1 MPTTGLLHRQ
11 SGKRSGSREIL
22 LLGWGTYWIITV
34 FFFSNLGVPG
44 LEVSDV
50 ALSSLLPPPLH
61 FFFSKNESS
70 KWTSLG
76 VSGKVLKSGRG
87 QFESGT
93 EGQGAGLSK
102 TQDQGRSHVLGSG
115 FVSGRED

>member
-1 MPTTGLLHRQ
+1 MK
-11 SGKRSGSREIL
+11 GKI
-22 LLGWGTYWIITV
+22 
-34 FFFSNLGVPG
+34 
-44 LEVSDV
+44 
-50 ALSSLLPPPLH
+50 ALR
-61 FFFSKNESS
+61 NESLV
-70 KWTSLG
+70 LG
-76 VSGKVLKSGRG
+76 GSGKVLKSGRG